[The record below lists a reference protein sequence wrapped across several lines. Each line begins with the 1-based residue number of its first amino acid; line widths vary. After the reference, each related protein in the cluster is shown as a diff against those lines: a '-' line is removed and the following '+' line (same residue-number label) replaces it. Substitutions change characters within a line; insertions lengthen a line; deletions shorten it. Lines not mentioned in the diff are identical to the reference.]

1 MNYLAE
7 QVNQTLD
14 TSGSPEDDALE
25 LLIWLQ
31 NRFEWAGVM
40 FTRQDVEAHVGREL
54 TDEEW
59 NRVNVTKPWRDAHSI
74 ILEGGGWEPLYMAV
88 DEANIEVNDE

>member
-1 MNYLAE
+1 MTALINTVMKML
-7 QVNQTLD
+7 ND
-14 TSGSPEDDALE
+14 SNNPEEEALN
-25 LLIWLQ
+25 LLIQLQ
-31 NRFEWAGVM
+31 ERFDWTGVM
-40 FTRQDVEAHVGREL
+40 FTRQDVETYVGQGL

-88 DEANIEVNDE
+88 DEAGINL